1 MPLTRTEHW
10 DTREFHSFLLDHAED
25 PFAWGTND
33 CCLFPANAIKSFTGV
48 DLAADFRG
56 KYTDEVSAFVSIREV
71 ANGAT
76 VGDAAAYC
84 AGKYGLQE
92 WDFPKKARRGD
103 LVVIEQPGGIIAG
116 VVHLNGRH
124 VISVGE
130 GGLVRLPITAVKR
143 AWAV

>member
-10 DTREFHSFLLDHAED
+10 ATRELHTFLLDRARV
-25 PFAWGTND
+25 PFAWGSND
-33 CCLFPANAIKSFTGV
+33 CCLFPADAIESFTGV

-56 KYTDEVSAFVSIREV
+56 KYTDLVTAFAAIKSV
-71 ANGAT
+71 ANGDT

-84 AGKYGLQE
+84 AEKHGLKE
-92 WDFPKKARRGD
+92 WPFALQAKRGD
-103 LVVIEQPGGIIAG
+103 LVVIDQPGGLIAG

-124 VISVGE
+124 VITVSE
-130 GGLVRLPITAVKR
+130 TGLVRLPITAAKR